1 MWVFIGY
8 EEFRIIPKFYKLRLG
23 LDLWSADDRF
33 LSYDEMEIVEIV
45 PDLVS
50 VVLSHATI
58 LEEFQTMREKLEMK
72 KCVLQQANRMLWN

>member
-1 MWVFIGY
+1 
-8 EEFRIIPKFYKLRLG
+8 
-23 LDLWSADDRF
+23 
-33 LSYDEMEIVEIV
+33 MEIVEIV

-72 KCVLQQANRMLWN
+72 KCVLQQANRML